1 MSYLKEVIA
10 NRRSIRKYQSQ
21 SIEKEKI
28 IEVLNAGNLAPSN
41 GNSQPWKFYV
51 LGGEFRDLVC
61 KTFYEF
67 AKDYIPKAPYIP
79 AEKKAGMLEY
89 AKDFGGAP
97 LHIAVSYEI
106 CGDKIKDDEALMAAS
121 AAVQNILLAAYDL
134 GLGTVWIGGEVL
146 TNKQVLAKLE
156 VPQNHALVAIIPI
169 GYPAENPITPP
180 RKDPD
185 LNEVKWLA

>member
-28 IEVLNAGNLAPSN
+28 IEVLKAGNLAPSN

-79 AEKKAGMLEY
+79 A
-89 AKDFGGAP
+89 
-97 LHIAVSYEI
+97 
-106 CGDKIKDDEALMAAS
+106 
-121 AAVQNILLAAYDL
+121 
-134 GLGTVWIGGEVL
+134 
-146 TNKQVLAKLE
+146 
-156 VPQNHALVAIIPI
+156 
-169 GYPAENPITPP
+169 
-180 RKDPD
+180 
-185 LNEVKWLA
+185 